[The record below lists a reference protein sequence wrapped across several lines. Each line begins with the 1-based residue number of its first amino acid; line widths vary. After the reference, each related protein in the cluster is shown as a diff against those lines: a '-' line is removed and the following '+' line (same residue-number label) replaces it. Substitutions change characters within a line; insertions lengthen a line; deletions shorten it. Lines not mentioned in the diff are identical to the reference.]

1 MNGDFIHERINENP
15 IMNAATRIANL
26 ATNDDA
32 MIRSV
37 YQAVLNRMPTEAE
50 LAAFREELCSDKGQ
64 GKKIQVEDIYW
75 TLLNSTEFLW
85 NH

>member
-1 MNGDFIHERINENP
+1 MNGGFIHDRINENP

-26 ATNDDA
+26 ATNDEA
-32 MIRSV
+32 MIRAV
-37 YQAVLNRMPTEAE
+37 YQAVLNRLPNETE
-50 LAAFREELCSDKGQ
+50 LAAFRDAMCADEQQ
-64 GKKIQVEDIYW
+64 GKRIQVEDIYW